1 MNKIGFKAGKDESK
15 PVEREIRHQE
25 YYKTKSGLECID
37 VAQDFD
43 FNLGNAIK
51 YIWRAGKKFENG
63 LSTKEKAVEDF
74 ARDFEQ
80 KVRGG
85 AAMDGAALTA
95 AHPPLLHDLKGGL
108 YPLAARRHGLR
119 PDAVERSLR
128 LAVESTWMRGSLPG
142 IARKRAVSAGSALIS
157 HLR

>member
-43 FNLGNAIK
+43 LNLGNAIK

-63 LSTKEKAVEDF
+63 LSTKEKAIEDL
-74 ARDFEQ
+74 Q
-80 KVRGG
+80 KAKVYIDYEIIKIKG
-85 AAMDGAALTA
+85 DG
-95 AHPPLLHDLKGGL
+95 
-108 YPLAARRHGLR
+108 R
-119 PDAVERSLR
+119 E
-128 LAVESTWMRGSLPG
+128 
-142 IARKRAVSAGSALIS
+142 
-157 HLR
+157 